1 MGRLDRSDT
10 TASLETGVKQS
21 QRCVS
26 PLNRLNYSQDKKGC
40 CKDVAQTTGKKVE
53 PWPKTE
59 PSSTPWRAECPHEP
73 QPPNYDPYRIKV
85 PDVVVPPLPSS
96 NVKRT
101 GVVYTTTDQHGQRHD
116 PASAYHQQHQG
127 LPDQSGFQSGVDQRI
142 IEDEEA
148 KEPGFFDRLKGF
160 FGRLKGKG
168 KEGEGHTMIGGRDEI
183 PNEDAPEPYK
193 HGFNFQSG
201 SSVQDLFHN
210 SPIVHPDYW
219 KDKPTKRLNEAV
231 KEVLPNLGYH
241 GKNKYKYAFHEPWK
255 PLDRVS
261 LLEEAEKQELENA
274 EDTTIKTDKQGL

>member
-1 MGRLDRSDT
+1 MIG
-10 TASLETGVKQS
+10 
-21 QRCVS
+21 
-26 PLNRLNYSQDKKGC
+26 PLRYCSHIKHINYVPIVYQNPSIGNVLHGLVNRLNYSQDKKGC

-168 KEGEGHTMIGGRDEI
+168 KEGEGHTMIGGRD
-183 PNEDAPEPYK
+183 
-193 HGFNFQSG
+193 
-201 SSVQDLFHN
+201 
-210 SPIVHPDYW
+210 VHW
-219 KDKPTKRLNEAV
+219 
-231 KEVLPNLGYH
+231 LPL
-241 GKNKYKYAFHEPWK
+241 
-255 PLDRVS
+255 
-261 LLEEAEKQELENA
+261 
-274 EDTTIKTDKQGL
+274 